1 MLPLWRLKIKMAYRR
16 KRVAKKTF
24 KRKGVKRPT
33 NSRARL
39 TKLIKSV
46 VMRKA
51 EPKVKRAN
59 FGKMELNH
67 NTFTVGGGVMLLND
81 ATLMPTQGVGD
92 NQRVGDQINITA
104 FKIKALFGQKGD
116 RPNVSFRYWVLS
128 APKGT
133 SPTYA
138 NFFINITGNILLD
151 DPNMDT
157 VTVLKTGIMR
167 PNEAG
172 LAATGNDEYTFAK
185 RWWLPYKKLLK
196 FGPGDAAVT
205 HNDNDIYLIVIP
217 YDAFGSLGTDN
228 IAYMQASVEI
238 YYKDP

>member
-1 MLPLWRLKIKMAYRR
+1 MAYSR
-16 KRVAKKTF
+16 KRKGTSSRTF
-24 KRKGVKRPT
+24 KRKGIKRSAAP
-33 NSRARL
+33 NRRRL
-39 TKLIKSV
+39 TNLIKSV

-59 FGKMELNH
+59 FGKMELYH
-67 NTFTVGGGVMLLND
+67 NTFQVGGGVMLLND
-81 ATLMPTQGVGD
+81 ATLMPTQGPGD
-92 NQRVGDQINITA
+92 NQRIGDQINVTGI
-104 FKIKALFGQKGD
+104 KIKSLFGQKGD
-116 RPNVSFRYWVLS
+116 RPNVSFRYFVLQ
-128 APKGT
+128 APKGV

-151 DPNMDT
+151 DPNTDI
-157 VTVLKTGIMR
+157 VKVLKTGIMR

-172 LAATGNDEYTFAK
+172 LSATGNDEYTFAK
-185 RWWLPYKKLLK
+185 RWWLPYKKLIK
-196 FGPGDAAVT
+196 FGPADAATT
-205 HNDNDIYLIVIP
+205 HNDNDMYLIVMP